1 MKKLY
6 LFIAI
11 IIVLVSC
18 QTDNKQSEYVLV
30 IQGGAGYGTKKDLS
44 PEREQAYI
52 ETLTK
57 VLETGAE
64 ILKNNGSSLDAV
76 EASIRIME
84 DSPLFNAG
92 KGAVFNEKG
101 GNEMDAS
108 IMDGKDLNAGAVACV
123 RKIRNPISAARKVMT
138 DSKHVLLV
146 KEGAEEFAEK
156 QGLEMADSSY
166 FFEQHRWDYFQ
177 KIKMKKTESF
187 SDKSKKY
194 STVGAVALDKSG
206 NLAAGTSTGGMT
218 NKMDGRVGDS
228 PIIGA
233 GTYANNNTCAVSAT
247 GHGEYIIRNV
257 VAYDISSLMEYK
269 GWTLEKAA
277 GFVIMDKLK
286 KINGGGG
293 VIALDKDGNI
303 AMTFNTKSMIRGYI
317 TSDGR
322 MEIIIFEE

>member
-11 IIVLVSC
+11 FIVLVSC

-30 IQGGAGYGTKKDLS
+30 IQGGAGYGAKKDLS

-123 RKIRNPISAARKVMT
+123 
-138 DSKHVLLV
+138 
-146 KEGAEEFAEK
+146 
-156 QGLEMADSSY
+156 
-166 FFEQHRWDYFQ
+166 
-177 KIKMKKTESF
+177 
-187 SDKSKKY
+187 
-194 STVGAVALDKSG
+194 STVSYTHL
-206 NLAAGTSTGGMT
+206 T
-218 NKMDGRVGDS
+218 
-228 PIIGA
+228 
-233 GTYANNNTCAVSAT
+233 
-247 GHGEYIIRNV
+247 
-257 VAYDISSLMEYK
+257 
-269 GWTLEKAA
+269 
-277 GFVIMDKLK
+277 
-286 KINGGGG
+286 
-293 VIALDKDGNI
+293 
-303 AMTFNTKSMIRGYI
+303 
-317 TSDGR
+317 
-322 MEIIIFEE
+322 